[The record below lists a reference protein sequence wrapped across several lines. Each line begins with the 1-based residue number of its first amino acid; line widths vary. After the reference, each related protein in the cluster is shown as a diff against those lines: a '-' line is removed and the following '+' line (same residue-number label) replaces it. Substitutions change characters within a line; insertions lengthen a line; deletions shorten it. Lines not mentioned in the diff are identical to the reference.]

1 MIHRI
6 KILLA
11 LIQELGLT
19 LEERAVHGL
28 LFLFCREFIEHNHY
42 YEFLLLPDGSRSLQA
57 AADMAY
63 LTSKG
68 YLVAEA
74 GSIKPVESKKRAAQD
89 LDFFEKIGIQKLK
102 NAWASKSAAELYT
115 YIAEKYPAQSPA
127 AFPDKAFFTIG
138 YEGRSPE
145 AYINLLLENGV
156 KLLCDVRRNPISKKF
171 GFSKN
176 ELTANLAL
184 VGISYQHIPEL
195 GIASEERSSLTTDA
209 DYYALFQ
216 KYEETTLAKQQNKL
230 AELKDLLEQQG
241 RIAITCFEADV
252 HHCHRGRVAKAMPA
266 VPDFASRIAHL

>member
-11 LIQELGLT
+11 LIQELGRP
-19 LEERAVHGL
+19 LEEWAAHGL
-28 LFLFCREFIEHNHY
+28 LFLFCREFVEHNHY
-42 YEFLLLPDGSRSLQA
+42 YEFLLLPDGPRSLQA

-63 LTSKG
+63 LLSKG
-68 YLVAEA
+68 HLVADA
-74 GSIKPVESKKRAAQD
+74 GSIKPVETKKRSAQD

-102 NAWASKSAAELYT
+102 NTWAQKPAAELHA
-115 YIAEKYPAQSPA
+115 YIAEKYPATPPA
-127 AFPDKAFFTIG
+127 VFPDKAFFTIG

-184 VGISYQHIPEL
+184 VGIGYQHIPEL
-195 GIASEERSSLTTDA
+195 GIASQERTTLQTDA
-209 DYYALFQ
+209 DYHALFQ
-216 KYEETTLAKQQNKL
+216 KYEETTLAKQQDKL
-230 AELKDLLEQQG
+230 TELASLLNQHH

-252 HHCHRGRVAKAMPA
+252 YHCHRSRVAKAMPNTLN
-266 VPDFASRIAHL
+266 FTTRITHL